1 MSWGTNAA
9 TEQSPEVRVG
19 WPRSTMDHR
28 TLCSTAT
35 SRSTRPTHRSP
46 GAARHM
52 VVGAQRLLPAL
63 QQVIGEGL
71 QFGGHTVMM
80 HLVPIVLVLPSC
92 HFIRAE

>member
-1 MSWGTNAA
+1 
-9 TEQSPEVRVG
+9 
-19 WPRSTMDHR
+19 
-28 TLCSTAT
+28 
-35 SRSTRPTHRSP
+35 
-46 GAARHM
+46 M

-92 HFIRAE
+92 QLHKGRVMSIGMVLMQQLLHSPC